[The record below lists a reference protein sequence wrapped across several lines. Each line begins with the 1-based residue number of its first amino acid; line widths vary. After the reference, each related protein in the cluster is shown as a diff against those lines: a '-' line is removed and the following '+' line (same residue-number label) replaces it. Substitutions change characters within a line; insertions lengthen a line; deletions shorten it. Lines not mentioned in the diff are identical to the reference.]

1 MPCMIEAMRHG
12 KFGMNKSN
20 ARILI
25 TGHTGFK
32 GLWLSSLLKIKGNQI
47 YGLSNCKEFKAYQTL
62 EENIFADEFFV
73 DIADFAGLDR
83 AVRAISPDF
92 IFHLAAQ
99 PLVQTGYSDP
109 YQTFN
114 SNSQGTLNLLEVIR
128 RYGKIPCLVV
138 TTDKVYANEE
148 LGTEF
153 SENDKI
159 WGKDPYSASKAMC
172 EQIVDCYRRCYEN
185 CSAIYSARAGNVI
198 GGGDYSE
205 NRLIP
210 DVVRA
215 LKQNK
220 PLVVRNPSAT
230 RPWQHVLEP
239 IYGYYLYY
247 KAIINQT
254 EKLPYALN
262 FGPSKKDNLAV
273 DQVIALIQ
281 KHTNIR
287 VEFMKR
293 EAKKFQNDEAELLSL
308 DSSLAHQSLGWNG
321 KLGIQSAIENTL
333 NEYSALEN
341 SRCSHAVFS
350 NAIEGYLDAG

>member
-159 WGKDPYSASKAMC
+159 WKRPIFCIKGNVNKRL
-172 EQIVDCYRRCYEN
+172 YRRCYEN
-185 CSAIYSARAGNVI
+185 AVQFIQR
-198 GGGDYSE
+198 
-205 NRLIP
+205 
-210 DVVRA
+210 
-215 LKQNK
+215 NK
-220 PLVVRNPSAT
+220 CYR
-230 RPWQHVLEP
+230 W
-239 IYGYYLYY
+239 Y
-247 KAIINQT
+247 IIRKT
-254 EKLPYALN
+254 
-262 FGPSKKDNLAV
+262 G
-273 DQVIALIQ
+273 
-281 KHTNIR
+281 
-287 VEFMKR
+287 
-293 EAKKFQNDEAELLSL
+293 
-308 DSSLAHQSLGWNG
+308 
-321 KLGIQSAIENTL
+321 
-333 NEYSALEN
+333 
-341 SRCSHAVFS
+341 
-350 NAIEGYLDAG
+350 